1 MIRALVVC
9 AVLASAC
16 KSDGG
21 NSDLGSTEVAG
32 SGSAKAA
39 GSAGGFSAT
48 LSSDLAKG
56 SDTPGAASGS
66 GASGPAMAGSGSA
79 AMAGNGSAAMAGSA
93 VAMTGSAAKAGS
105 GSAAMVGSGS
115 AAMAGSRAKAGSGAG
130 SAAIAGS
137 AAKAGSGAGSAVA
150 MAGSAA
156 KAGSGAGP
164 AAMAG
169 SAAKPIDKPKPV
181 QVSGDL
187 AAIKISLLPN
197 WVRDVDEAGTIS
209 LTVTVQSRNEVAT
222 FRFHYGYD
230 LAGAPNDR
238 EQYKKFLMA
247 QKVMAVTADRQR
259 GAAWYLEG
267 VDSDGKA
274 SFRFLTTY
282 GGKRLVCYGSLYKDS
297 GLGDIRDEVI
307 IQAKKICE
315 TLAL

>member
-1 MIRALVVC
+1 
-9 AVLASAC
+9 
-16 KSDGG
+16 
-21 NSDLGSTEVAG
+21 
-32 SGSAKAA
+32 
-39 GSAGGFSAT
+39 
-48 LSSDLAKG
+48 
-56 SDTPGAASGS
+56 
-66 GASGPAMAGSGSA
+66 
-79 AMAGNGSAAMAGSA
+79 
-93 VAMTGSAAKAGS
+93 MT
-105 GSAAMVGSGS
+105 
-115 AAMAGSRAKAGSGAG
+115 
-130 SAAIAGS
+130 GS

-150 MAGSAA
+150 MTGSA
-156 KAGSGAGP
+156 
-164 AAMAG
+164 
-169 SAAKPIDKPKPV
+169 AAKPIDKPKPV

-197 WVRDVDEAGTIS
+197 WVRDVDEAGTFS

-238 EQYKKFLMA
+238 EQYKKFLME
-247 QKVMAVTADRQR
+247 QKALAVTADRQR

-297 GLGDIRDEVI
+297 NLGDIRDEVI
-307 IQAKKICE
+307 IQAKQICE

>member
-16 KSDGG
+16 KSESG
-21 NSDLGSTEVAG
+21 NSDLGSTEVSG

-56 SDTPGAASGS
+56 SDTPAPSAGSGS
-66 GASGPAMAGSGSA
+66 AAMASSGSAAMASSGSAAMAGSGSA
-79 AMAGNGSAAMAGSA
+79 AMAS
-93 VAMTGSAAKAGS
+93 
-105 GSAAMVGSGS
+105 SGS
-115 AAMAGSRAKAGSGAG
+115 AAMAGSGSVAMASSGSAAMAGGAAKAGSGAG
-130 SAAIAGS
+130 SAAAIVGS
-137 AAKAGSGAGSAVA
+137 AAKAGSGAGSAAAMVGSAA

-156 KAGSGAGP
+156 KP
-164 AAMAG
+164 L
-169 SAAKPIDKPKPV
+169 AKPIDKPKPV

-238 EQYKKFLMA
+238 DQYKKFLME
-247 QKVMAVTADRQR
+247 QKAMAVTADRQR

-297 GLGDIRDEVI
+297 SLGDIRDEVI